1 MKTNSD
7 KYHLTVSSN
16 DVTKIQIGDF
26 PIKSSS
32 SEKFL
37 GVNFN
42 SKLNFD
48 SHVKHLTISHIKL
61 VKHQE
66 LLLQ

>member
-37 GVNFN
+37 DVNFN

-61 VKHQE
+61 VKHQG
-66 LLLQ
+66 LLPQ